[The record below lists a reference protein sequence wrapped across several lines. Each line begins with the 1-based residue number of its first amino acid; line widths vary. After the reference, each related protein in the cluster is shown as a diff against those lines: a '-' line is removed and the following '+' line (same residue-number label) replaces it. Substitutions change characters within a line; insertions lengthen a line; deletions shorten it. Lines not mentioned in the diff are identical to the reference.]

1 MKTYICPD
9 CGKTFESDTLPTACP
24 DCGCPFNLF
33 KAQNNP
39 ISSPNATMQFSNLS
53 ANLSPSLESGN
64 NFHAEHVINGLATVG
79 LWAGI
84 IIGVAAVIA
93 GIVIWA
99 TWEWEG
105 EMIGPIVLGAGVIF
119 FFCSLVFW
127 AVLKLLVNISYRLT
141 RLDNKAN
148 PQ

>member
-1 MKTYICPD
+1 M
-9 CGKTFESDTLPTACP
+9 
-24 DCGCPFNLF
+24 
-33 KAQNNP
+33 
-39 ISSPNATMQFSNLS
+39 SSPNATMQFSNLS
-53 ANLSPSLESGN
+53 TNQSPSLESSN
-64 NFHAEHVINGLATVG
+64 NFHAEHVVNGLATIN
-79 LWAGI
+79 LWIGI

-99 TWEWEG
+99 AWGFEG
-105 EMIGPIVLGAGVIF
+105 EIVGPIVLGAGVIF

>member
-1 MKTYICPD
+1 MKTYTCPD
-9 CGKTFESDTLPTACP
+9 CGKTFEGDTLPHACP
-24 DCGCPFNLF
+24 DCGCPSDMF
-33 KAQNNP
+33 KQHIEEKA
-39 ISSPNATMQFSNLS
+39 FSNLS
-53 ANLSPSLESGN
+53 ANLSPSLESSN

-105 EMIGPIVLGAGVIF
+105 DMIGPIVLIAGVIF

-127 AVLKLLVNISYRLT
+127 AVSKLLVNISYRLT